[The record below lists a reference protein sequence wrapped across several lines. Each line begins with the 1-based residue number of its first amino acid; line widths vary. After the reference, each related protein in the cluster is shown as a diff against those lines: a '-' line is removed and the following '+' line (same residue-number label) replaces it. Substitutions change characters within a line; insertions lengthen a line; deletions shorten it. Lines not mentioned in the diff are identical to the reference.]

1 MAESL
6 LIDVIVSLPLNKSYT
21 YKTPRNLKIGSIVKV
36 PFGHNNEKINAVT
49 ISNGYKKKTNYLV
62 KNISSIENEIGIF
75 SSKQIKFFKWI
86 SEYYLISLP
95 KIFHSIIPKNI
106 LNIVSS
112 EDHLINNNILSSQ
125 NYKTKLIVEF
135 SDNYLKYLRKEI
147 KFDKK
152 NNFQYLIL
160 APNILC
166 SFEIFYSL
174 KKIFKE
180 KCSLYNSKISDKEK
194 QKIWKNVFK
203 SENNI
208 VVGVKSAT
216 FLPFNF
222 ISKIIVIDE
231 HDHLYKESDR
241 ILRYN
246 ARDCCVMLSK
256 IHKCETHLISDT
268 PSIESLFNVKKKKYE
283 YINNIKK
290 HNLKTNLAN
299 IQIINRFEKKIKEK
313 IKGIISDEIY
323 EEINK
328 NYKKNKKSIIFTPFV
343 SKISKIKS
351 SLSEFNSNYNILS
364 FTKKILESRKK
375 TIDLIKKINSYDII
389 VGSHSLIG
397 NLNSVNSNLIVLID
411 PDKISEMT
419 DFKSNEKY
427 FQIIFKLIQKISLKK
442 KRKLIIQIAGSQ
454 DKTIQDCIN
463 LNYDKFIKN
472 EISERKAFEFSPF
485 YRIINIEIIVGNENE
500 LNKNGNKIYN
510 QLKTGL
516 KSIKISNFG
525 IKNNK
530 KRTKYQIVLKLKEDK
545 NLKLNKLKILNK
557 IEKIKKLKNYKK
569 HLITLDIDP

>member
-62 KNISSIENEIGIF
+62 KNILSIENEIGIF

-343 SKISKIKS
+343 SKISEIKS

-442 KRKLIIQIAGSQ
+442 NRKLIIQIGGSQ

-557 IEKIKKLKNYKK
+557 IEKIKKIKNYKK

>member
-112 EDHLINNNILSSQ
+112 EDHLINNDILSSQ

-557 IEKIKKLKNYKK
+557 IEKIKKIKNYKK

>member
-21 YKTPRNLKIGSIVKV
+21 YKTPKSLKIGSIVKV

-343 SKISKIKS
+343 SKISEIKS
-351 SLSEFNSNYNILS
+351 SLSEFNSIYNILS

-442 KRKLIIQIAGSQ
+442 NRKLIIQIGGSQ

-545 NLKLNKLKILNK
+545 NLKLNKIKILNK
-557 IEKIKKLKNYKK
+557 IEKIKKIKNYKK

>member
-112 EDHLINNNILSSQ
+112 EDHLINNDILSSQ

-283 YINNIKK
+283 YINNIKN

-557 IEKIKKLKNYKK
+557 IEKIKKIKNYKK

>member
-21 YKTPRNLKIGSIVKV
+21 YKSPKNLKIGSIVKV

-62 KNISSIENEIGIF
+62 KNILSIENEIGIF

-343 SKISKIKS
+343 SKISEIKS

-442 KRKLIIQIAGSQ
+442 NRKLIIQIGGSQ

-557 IEKIKKLKNYKK
+557 IEKIKKIKNYKK

>member
-21 YKTPRNLKIGSIVKV
+21 YKSPKNLKIGSIVKV
-36 PFGHNNEKINAVT
+36 PFGHNNEEINAVT
-49 ISNGYKKKTNYLV
+49 LSNGYKKKTTYLV
-62 KNISSIENEIGIF
+62 KNILSIENEIGIF

-95 KIFHSIIPKNI
+95 KIFHSIIPNKI
-106 LNIVSS
+106 LNIVDSGN
-112 EDHLINNNILSSQ
+112 HLITNNIITTQ
-125 NYKTKLIVEF
+125 NYKPKLIVEF

-152 NNFQYLIL
+152 NNFQYLVL

-180 KCSLYNSKISDKEK
+180 KCSLYNSKISDKGK

-203 SENNI
+203 SNNNI
-208 VVGVKSAT
+208 IVGVKSAI

-323 EEINK
+323 EVVNN
-328 NYKKNKKSIIFTPFV
+328 NYKKNEKSIIFTPFV
-343 SKISKIKS
+343 SNISKIKY
-351 SLSEFNSNYNILS
+351 SLSKFNSDYNILS

-375 TIDLIKKINSYDII
+375 TIDLIKKINDYDII
-389 VGSHSLIG
+389 VGSHSIIG
-397 NLNSVNSNLIVLID
+397 NLNSVNNNLTILID
-411 PDKISEMT
+411 PDKISGMT

-427 FQIIFKLIQKISLKK
+427 FQIIFKLIQKVSLKK
-442 KRKLIIQIAGSQ
+442 NRKLIIQIGGSQ
-454 DKTIQDCIN
+454 DETLQDCIN
-463 LNYDKFIKN
+463 LNYDKFINN
-472 EISERKAFEFSPF
+472 EISERKIFEFSPF
-485 YRIINIEIIVGNENE
+485 YRIINIEIIGSNENE

-510 QLKTGL
+510 QLKNTL

-530 KRTKYQIVLKLKEDK
+530 KRTKYQIILKLKEDN

>member
-21 YKTPRNLKIGSIVKV
+21 YKSPKNLKIGSIVKV

-231 HDHLYKESDR
+231 YDHLYKESDR

-557 IEKIKKLKNYKK
+557 IEKIKKIKNYKK

>member
-208 VVGVKSAT
+208 IVGVKSAT

-557 IEKIKKLKNYKK
+557 IEKIKKIKNYKK

>member
-530 KRTKYQIVLKLKEDK
+530 KRTKYKIVLKLKEDK

-557 IEKIKKLKNYKK
+557 IEKIKKIKNYKK

>member
-21 YKTPRNLKIGSIVKV
+21 YKTPKSLKIGSIVKV

-62 KNISSIENEIGIF
+62 KNILSIENEIGIF

-343 SKISKIKS
+343 SKISEIKS

-427 FQIIFKLIQKISLKK
+427 FQIIFKVIQKISLKK
-442 KRKLIIQIAGSQ
+442 NRKLIIQIGGSQ

-557 IEKIKKLKNYKK
+557 IEKIKKIKNYKK

>member
-290 HNLKTNLAN
+290 HNLKTKLAN

-442 KRKLIIQIAGSQ
+442 NRKLIIQIGGSQ

-557 IEKIKKLKNYKK
+557 IEKIKKIKNYKK

>member
-49 ISNGYKKKTNYLV
+49 ISNWYKKKTNYLV

-290 HNLKTNLAN
+290 HNLKTKLAN

-343 SKISKIKS
+343 SKISEIKS

-557 IEKIKKLKNYKK
+557 IEKIKKIKNYKK

>member
-557 IEKIKKLKNYKK
+557 IEKIKKIKNYKK

>member
-160 APNILC
+160 TPNILC

-290 HNLKTNLAN
+290 HNLKTKLAN

-313 IKGIISDEIY
+313 IKGIISDDIY

-557 IEKIKKLKNYKK
+557 IEKIKKIKNYKK

>member
-442 KRKLIIQIAGSQ
+442 NRKLIIQIGGSQ

-557 IEKIKKLKNYKK
+557 IEKIKKIKNYKK

>member
-343 SKISKIKS
+343 SKISEIKS

-442 KRKLIIQIAGSQ
+442 NRKLIIQIGGSQ

-557 IEKIKKLKNYKK
+557 IEKIKKIKNYKK